1 MKKETKRLFTMIM
14 AGFLALVIILS
25 LILPAIA

>member
-1 MKKETKRLFTMIM
+1 MKKDTKKLFTMIM
-14 AGFLALVIILS
+14 AGVLALVIILS

>member
-1 MKKETKRLFTMIM
+1 MKNETKRLFTMII

-25 LILPAIA
+25 LIMPAIA